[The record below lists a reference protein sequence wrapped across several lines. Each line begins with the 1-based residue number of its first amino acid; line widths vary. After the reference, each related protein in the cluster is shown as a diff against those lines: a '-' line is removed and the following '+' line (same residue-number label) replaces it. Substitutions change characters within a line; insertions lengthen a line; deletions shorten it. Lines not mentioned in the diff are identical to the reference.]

1 MNFRIETNKSF
12 ILYPLSFIQMNISV
26 GILTAPHIEFEQREH
41 GFLLKNVRIGIGFH
55 WDRHEDQLFEG
66 RLTIQKNAD
75 GTETA
80 INTLPLEDYLT
91 SVISSEM
98 SADSPLEL
106 LKAHAVISRSWA
118 LRAIGH
124 TEHVGF
130 DVCADDHCQRYEGL
144 LRRNERAVEAVRETE
159 GQVLLYG
166 GEVCDCRYYK
176 CCGGKTE
183 RFSTCWED
191 IDMPYL
197 QPVDCPYCGKAVGNT
212 RLQRLVLNNY
222 DQETRDFHDW
232 EVRYTAE
239 ELADIIREKTGIDFG
254 EIVSLRPLKRGAS
267 GRIYELEIIGT
278 KHRAV
283 ISKELKIRQVL
294 SRTCLYS
301 SWFDVD
307 TTPLKTIKRPLKDT
321 PLMSANEPLIDSSE
335 SINNSLKN
343 SNASFNESLMSF
355 NGEPRINDSLTG
367 INGEPKNMP
376 KEFIFRGHGWGHGVG
391 LCQIGAAEM
400 AMEGF
405 TYQQILAHYYPSS
418 VLSIYQE

>member
-1 MNFRIETNKSF
+1 
-12 ILYPLSFIQMNISV
+12 MNISV

-66 RLTIQKNAD
+66 KLTIRKNAD

-144 LRRNERAVEAVRETE
+144 LRRNERAVQAVRETE

-166 GEVCDCRYYK
+166 DEVCDCRYYK

-191 IDMPYL
+191 TDLPYL

-239 ELADIIREKTGIDFG
+239 ELADIIREKTGTDFG

-278 KHRAV
+278 KHHAV